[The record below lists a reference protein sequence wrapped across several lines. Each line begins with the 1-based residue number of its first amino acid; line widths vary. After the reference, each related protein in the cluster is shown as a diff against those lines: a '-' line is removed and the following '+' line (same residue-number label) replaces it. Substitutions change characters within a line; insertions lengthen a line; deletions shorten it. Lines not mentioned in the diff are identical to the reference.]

1 MPLRRLIFLSSLV
14 LAVAALSPAA
24 ALGAAKGTDRP
35 LKGTLTATAHDNLST
50 GMNTVDGT
58 FLFTHLGKGTFHED
72 ATAGTVTG
80 NTFTA
85 TGTTTFVAANGDKLF
100 TTDAGTGTFTPLQN
114 MVVSTITGGTGR
126 FAGASGTITT
136 TRVVVVGSV
145 SIVFVPGVGVI
156 ATDTFTGTAE
166 GQISY

>member
-35 LKGTLTATAHDNLST
+35 MSGTLTATAHDNLST
-50 GMNTVDGT
+50 QTSTADGT

-72 ATAGTVTG
+72 TTAGTTTG
-80 NTFTA
+80 NTFTF
-85 TGTTTFVAANGDKLF
+85 TGTATYVAANGDQLF
-100 TTDAGTGTFTPLQN
+100 ATITATGTFTGSN
-114 MVVSTITGGTGR
+114 VVTKVSTITGGTGR
-126 FAGASGTITT
+126 FANASGTFTT
-136 TRVVVVGSV
+136 HERVVFGSA
-145 SIVFVPGVGVI
+145 VFVPGVGLIVRN
-156 ATDTFTGTAE
+156 TFTGTVE

>member
-1 MPLRRLIFLSSLV
+1 MPLRRLILLSSLV

-50 GMNTVDGT
+50 GTATADGT
-58 FLFTHLGKGTFHED
+58 FLFTHLGKGTFHLD
-72 ATAGTVTG
+72 ATGTGITG

-85 TGTTTFVAANGDKLF
+85 TGTTTFVAANGDRLF
-100 TTDAGTGTFTPLQN
+100 TTFTSTGTFTPAEN
-114 MVVSTITGGTGR
+114 TTVETITGGTGR
-126 FAGASGTITT
+126 FADASGTFTT
-136 TRVVVVGSV
+136 ARAVVVGSV
-145 SIVFVPGVGVI
+145 STVFVPGVGVI
-156 ATDTFTGTAE
+156 FTDTFTGTAE

>member
-35 LKGTLTATAHDNLST
+35 LSGTVTASTIDNFST
-50 GMNTVDGT
+50 GTSTADGT

-72 ATAGTVTG
+72 TTAGTTTG
-80 NTFTA
+80 NTFTF
-85 TGTTTFVAANGDKLF
+85 TGTATYVAANGDQLF
-100 TTDAGTGTFTPLQN
+100 ATITATGTFTGSN
-114 MVVSTITGGTGR
+114 VVTKVSTITGGTGR
-126 FAGASGTITT
+126 FANASGTFTT
-136 TRVVVVGSV
+136 HERVVFGSA
-145 SIVFVPGVGVI
+145 VFVPGVGLIVRN
-156 ATDTFTGTAE
+156 TFTGTVE

>member
-14 LAVAALSPAA
+14 LAVAALSQAA
-24 ALGAAKGTDRP
+24 ALGAANGTDRP
-35 LKGTLTATAHDNLST
+35 VKGTFTATAHDNLST
-50 GMNTVDGT
+50 GMNTADGT
-58 FLFTHLGKGTFHED
+58 GQLSHLGKFTFHD
-72 ATAGTVTG
+72 DVTAGPITG

-100 TTDAGTGTFTPLQN
+100 ATYAGTGTFAPLQN
-114 MVVSTITGGTGR
+114 TVVSTITGGTGR

-136 TRVVVVGSV
+136 RRVGVIVI
-145 SIVFVPGVGVI
+145 SIVFVPGVGLIV
-156 ATDTFTGTAE
+156 TDTFTGTAE